1 MRAHTFMSFAT
12 HNKCKIK
19 SCIQTRSRCYRT
31 RITTY
36 CTLLG
41 NDPPSIVTR
50 SSGFVSRPAFVPE
63 DGKTNHR
70 LISLGKI
77 HFKKGCIRAT
87 GVKSS
92 PRETMFV
99 IETKNICREL
109 NSSTGAIGLSIG
121 EIGIFL
127 DSRVNPIPKPA
138 PTSSSRQP
146 GVVFP

>member
-1 MRAHTFMSFAT
+1 M
-12 HNKCKIK
+12 
-19 SCIQTRSRCYRT
+19 

-41 NDPPSIVTR
+41 NDPLSIVTR

-77 HFKKGCIRAT
+77 HFKKGCIHAT

-99 IETKNICREL
+99 IETKDVCQEL
-109 NSSTGAIGLSIG
+109 NSSVEAFGLSTS
-121 EIGIFL
+121 EISIFL
-127 DSRVNPIPKPA
+127 DSRVKLILKPA
-138 PTSSSRQP
+138 STSSSR
-146 GVVFP
+146 